1 MLGDVVELAKV
12 AEFKLNKL
20 KNDEKIDLLRKDEKK
35 RNKSS
40 SMKKLRAQ
48 STTKR
53 VDYTQTNHE

>member
-20 KNDEKIDLLRKDEKK
+20 KNDEKIDLVRKDEKK

-53 VDYTQTNHE
+53 VDYTQTYHE